1 MNDPTILPVTL
12 VLLILISIA
21 YFQRLYRIIGLM
33 IITYVFY
40 LSYIFLTL
48 PATIPDEMLV
58 PPANTSVSESVVT
71 DTAARPVSMRST
83 PTKETLKPDTVSQSP
98 SKRRVVEDKLVVN
111 TIAIAT
117 GVNVRTP
124 TGVASVF
131 PNDVGKL
138 ICFTGIRNLIGNGQK
153 ITHAWRYDGKFIADI
168 DIDIGRSYNWRC
180 WSRVTIQPEW
190 IGPWQV
196 TVYDT
201 SGASLGAIEFEIV
214 AGDSL

>member
-21 YFQRLYRIIGLM
+21 YFQRLYRIIGLL
-33 IITYVFY
+33 IITYGFY
-40 LSYIFLTL
+40 LSYVFLTL

-58 PPANTSVSESVVT
+58 PPRNIPAPETSVV
-71 DTAARPVSMRST
+71 DTSGRPVAEKPS
-83 PTKETLKPDTVSQSP
+83 PAKETLKPETVSQKNP
-98 SKRRVVEDKLVVN
+98 PIVEDKLVIN

-117 GVNVRTP
+117 GIDARTP
-124 TGVASVF
+124 TGVADVF

-138 ICFTGIRNLIGNGQK
+138 ICFTGVRNLIGNGQK

-168 DIDIGRSYNWRC
+168 DIEIGRSYNWRC

-190 IGPWQV
+190 VGPWQV

-201 SGASLGAIEFEIV
+201 IGDSLGAIEFEIV
-214 AGDSL
+214 ARDSL